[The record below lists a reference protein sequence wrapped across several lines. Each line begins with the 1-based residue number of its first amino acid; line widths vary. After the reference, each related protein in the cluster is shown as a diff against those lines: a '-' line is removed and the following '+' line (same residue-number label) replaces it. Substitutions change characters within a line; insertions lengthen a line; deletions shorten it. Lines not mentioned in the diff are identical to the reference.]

1 MSFDAVLYATGR
13 KPNIT
18 DLGLENTDIV
28 VTDRGA
34 IEVDDYCET
43 SVPNVYAV
51 GDVNGGLQFT
61 YVSLDDYRI
70 VFNKLTGQND
80 YNASQRNNIPTT
92 LFINPALARVGLT
105 EKEAAEANLPY
116 KANELMVSAM
126 PRAHVNGN
134 LFNF

>member
-13 KPNIT
+13 KSNIT

-28 VTDRGA
+28 VTDHGA

-70 VFNKLTGQND
+70 VFNKL
-80 YNASQRNNIPTT
+80 R
-92 LFINPALARVGLT
+92 LF
-105 EKEAAEANLPY
+105 
-116 KANELMVSAM
+116 
-126 PRAHVNGN
+126 VNCSG
-134 LFNF
+134 